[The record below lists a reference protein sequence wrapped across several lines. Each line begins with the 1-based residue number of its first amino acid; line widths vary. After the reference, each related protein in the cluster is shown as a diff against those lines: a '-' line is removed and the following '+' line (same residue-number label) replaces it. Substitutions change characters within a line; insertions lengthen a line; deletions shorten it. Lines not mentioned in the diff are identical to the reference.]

1 MSQQEIAR
9 FLCSHY
15 DTYYKP
21 SDIIKEMKIKN
32 KSSAFNQINRLIKY
46 GFVDVK
52 EGEKWGVRY
61 IRIKKKYIDF
71 D

>member
-1 MSQQEIAR
+1 
-9 FLCSHY
+9 
-15 DTYYKP
+15 
-21 SDIIKEMKIKN
+21 MKIKN